1 MFEDRADAGRQL
13 ADKLRESGEAAD
25 WVLAVPRGGLPV
37 GRAVADALGAPL
49 DVVVA
54 RKIGAPGNPELA
66 LGAVSSDGSAWL
78 NQRVIDQLQVG
89 ADYVEQAR
97 AHEAENA
104 ARKREMY
111 QSGGEPH
118 LTDRAVVIVDDGIA
132 TGATTIACVRHAYSR
147 GAARVVLAVP
157 VAPPDTVR
165 RLEHEADAVVAV
177 ETPADFMA
185 VGQFYRHF
193 QQVSDDE
200 ARAYL
205 EASPEGGEG

>member
-13 ADKLRESGEAAD
+13 ADKLRESGESAD
-25 WVLAVPRGGLPV
+25 RVLAVPRGGLPV
-37 GRAVADALGAPL
+37 ARAVADALGAPL

-78 NQRVIDQLQVG
+78 NQRVIDQLGVG
-89 ADYVEQAR
+89 AGFIEEAR

-111 QSGGEPH
+111 QAGGEPD
-118 LTDRAVVIVDDGIA
+118 LSGKAVIIVDDGIA
-132 TGATTIACVRHAYSR
+132 TGATTVACVRHAYSR
-147 GAARVVLAVP
+147 GARRVVLAVP

-165 RLEHEADAVVAV
+165 RLEGEADAVITV
-177 ETPADFMA
+177 EQPPDFMA
-185 VGQFYRHF
+185 VGQYYRHF

-205 EASPEGGEG
+205 GSVGEGP

>member
-1 MFEDRADAGRQL
+1 MFEDRADAGRKL
-13 ADKLRESGEAAD
+13 ADRLKESGETAD
-25 WVLAVPRGGLPV
+25 RVLAVPRGGLPV

-78 NQRVIDQLQVG
+78 NQRIIDQLQVG
-89 ADYVEQAR
+89 ADYVAQAR

-104 ARKREMY
+104 TRKRALY
-111 QSGGEPH
+111 QAAGDPD
-118 LTDRAVVIVDDGIA
+118 LTGQAEVIVDDGIA
-132 TGATTIACVRHAYSR
+132 TGATSAACVRHAYSR

-157 VAPPDTVR
+157 VAPPETLR
-165 RLEHEADAVVAV
+165 RLEGEADAVIAVAA
-177 ETPADFMA
+177 PADFMA

-193 QQVSDDE
+193 EQVSDDE
-200 ARAYL
+200 ARTYL
-205 EASPEGGEG
+205 AEEGAP